1 MAKIT
6 DMFGAINSALRKD
19 ADVFDC
25 PLRDIS
31 PDPNQ
36 PRKHFEPAEIDRLAN
51 SIRDVGLL
59 QPLVVRRSQDREAK
73 TPFILVAGE
82 RRFRAMTQLGWERAR
97 VSVYGR
103 THGFLVASLVENTLR
118 CDLNPIEL
126 ANVYEILRDRG
137 MAAREL
143 GEVVGRDRTHVQNT
157 LRLLE
162 LPSEVQDLV
171 VEGRLVQAAARA
183 LLILAEHPAI
193 LREAAQRVVDES
205 LSVPQAKHLAERM
218 LPTATPARKRQK
230 APPPP
235 EAVELEGLFASRF
248 GTHCQIK
255 TGRRQITITLSS
267 DAAEKAKPEAMAGML
282 EQVCNAIRV
291 A

>member
-1 MAKIT
+1 MAKISN
-6 DMFGAINSALRKD
+6 MFGAINSVLRKD
-19 ADVFDC
+19 AEVFDA
-25 PLRDIS
+25 PLREIS
-31 PDPNQ
+31 ADPNQ

-59 QPLVVRRSQDREAK
+59 QPLVVRRSQNGEAK
-73 TPFILVAGE
+73 TPYILVAGE

-137 MAAREL
+137 MAIREL
-143 GEVVGRDRTHVQNT
+143 AEVVGRDRTHVQNT

-162 LPSEVQDLV
+162 LPDDVQDFV
-171 VEGRLVQAAARA
+171 TEGRLVQAAARA
-183 LLILAEHPAI
+183 LLLLAEHPDL
-193 LREAAQRVVDES
+193 LREAAKRVVDES
-205 LSVPQAKHLAERM
+205 LSVPQTKHLAERM
-218 LPTATPARKRQK
+218 LPTAAPARKRQK

-235 EAVELEGLFASRF
+235 EAIELESLFASRF
-248 GTHCQIK
+248 GTNCQIK
-255 TGRRQITITLSS
+255 TGRRQITITLSP
-267 DAAEKAKPEAMAGML
+267 DATEKSKTEAMAGML